1 MLFISQTGKKEEDPA
16 GLQFTFGL
24 FIYSL
29 NTDSPGRVLLPA
41 CTPAQDS
48 QTHAGTPSLSA
59 DLATR
64 PPSCQACGFACYPIP
79 GSSQTP

>member
-1 MLFISQTGKKEEDPA
+1 MLFIPQTGKKEITA

-24 FIYSL
+24 FIYTL

-41 CTPAQDS
+41 CTAAQDS

-64 PPSCQACGFACYPIP
+64 LPICQARGFAYYPIQ
-79 GSSQTP
+79 GCSQPP